1 MSTRRNGPI
10 TLLGLIALCPF
21 LVSCAVAQER
31 IAEVDAPSPA
41 SGAAAAPDANSPTD
55 NKWHFAFIPY
65 LWFAGVHGTTGIR
78 GFDASIHATPG
89 DLISHF
95 DFGLM
100 ATVELD
106 KSRAVM
112 PVDMMWIRLSD
123 SKSLPE
129 NLVGLNSIDV
139 RVGQFVLTPKA
150 GYTIFNGEKF
160 KVDALGGFRF
170 WNISQKFFFNPTIF
184 NGLSASQDWVD
195 VLGGARFV
203 ILPSPKVSIVIAGD
217 GGGGVAS
224 PDYQVVGAIGYK
236 IKKCFILQAGYRY
249 LDVDYRN
256 TQSCYLYDVIQ
267 NGAVLGAT
275 FNFK

>member
-1 MSTRRNGPI
+1 MSTHRNGPI

-41 SGAAAAPDANSPTD
+41 SGAAVPDANSPTD

-160 KVDALGGFRF
+160 KIDALGGFRF

-256 TQSCYLYDVIQ
+256 TQSGYLYDVIQ